1 MMKLASPV
9 ASIYNLVAGQKA
21 LRKLTNKIVGFH
33 PDRSLPELHRQTL
46 RSWFS
51 KQQLSITEPI
61 KGTVNFFCDEF
72 TNYNDV
78 EGGKKAILLLTAL
91 GYRVLMPQHTD
102 SGRSFLSKGLLNE
115 AKQRAEYN
123 VRLLQDKVTDEIP
136 LIGYEPSAILS
147 FRDEYPELV
156 SETQLEA
163 ARAIAKNTFLF
174 EEWLVREV
182 ARGNINSSRFTNETK
197 SLIVHGHCHQKAL
210 SATSIIAKCLS
221 LPENYDVRVLN
232 TGCCGMAG
240 SFGYEAEHY
249 DVSMSIGELVLFP
262 AVRSA
267 GDALIAASGTSC
279 RHQIKDG
286 TGKKAMHTAE
296 ILYDALRK

>member
-9 ASIYNLVAGQKA
+9 ASMYNLVAGQQM
-21 LRKLTNKIVGFH
+21 LRRLTNKIVGFH
-33 PDRSLPELHRQTL
+33 PDRSLPELHSQTL
-46 RSWFS
+46 RGWFV
-51 KQQLSITEPI
+51 KQRLSITEPI
-61 KGTVNFFCDEF
+61 KGRVNFFCDEF

-78 EGGKKAILLLTAL
+78 EGGRKAILLLTAL
-91 GYRVLMPQHTD
+91 GYQVLMPQHTE
-102 SGRSFLSKGLLNE
+102 SGRSLLSKGLLKE
-115 AKQRAEYN
+115 ARKRAEEN
-123 VRLLQDKVTDEIP
+123 VRLLQNKVSDDVP

-156 SETQLEA
+156 AETHREA
-163 ARAIAKNTFLF
+163 ARKIAKNTFLF

-182 ARGNINSSRFTNETK
+182 ARGNIDGARFTQESQTV
-197 SLIVHGHCHQKAL
+197 IVHGHCHQKAL
-210 SATSIIAKCLS
+210 SSTSIIASCLS
-221 LPENYDVRVLN
+221 LPPNYDVRVLN

-240 SFGYEAEHY
+240 SFGYETEHY

-267 GDALIAASGTSC
+267 GEALIAASGTSC

-286 TGKKAMHTAE
+286 TGKKALHTAE
-296 ILYDALRK
+296 ILYEALQR